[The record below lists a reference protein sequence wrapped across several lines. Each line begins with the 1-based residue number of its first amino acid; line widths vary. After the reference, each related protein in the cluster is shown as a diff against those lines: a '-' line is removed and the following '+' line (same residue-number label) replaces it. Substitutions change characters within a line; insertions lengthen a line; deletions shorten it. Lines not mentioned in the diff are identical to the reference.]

1 MIRYWDSES
10 FRRAEMTGR
19 LFAAMAIVMAAAVAA
34 GGPAA
39 AQPAGGLDLSLPSAA
54 GPPVSVPFTKP
65 GASRPSPSLQ
75 SNSENCLPGL
85 PCGTQLYG
93 AARRRS
99 TLQLQVPAWRW

>member
-1 MIRYWDSES
+1 MR
-10 FRRAEMTGR
+10 GR
-19 LFAAMAIVMAAAVAA
+19 LVAAIMMAAAAIAA
-34 GGPAA
+34 AGPAA
-39 AQPAGGLDLSLPSAA
+39 AQPTGGLDLSFPSAA
-54 GPPVSVPFTKP
+54 GPPFSMP
-65 GASRPSPSLQ
+65 GASRQARSLQ